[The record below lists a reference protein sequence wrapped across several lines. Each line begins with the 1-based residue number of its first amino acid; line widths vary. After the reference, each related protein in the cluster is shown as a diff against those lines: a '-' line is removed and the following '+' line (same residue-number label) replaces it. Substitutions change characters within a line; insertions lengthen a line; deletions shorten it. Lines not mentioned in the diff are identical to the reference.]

1 MQGVQKSS
9 MQLVSDF
16 REMFDSAPSMM
27 WIADENGDCFYFNR
41 CWLAFT
47 GRTLDEEAGFG
58 WSNGVHPDDL
68 AACLGQYRD
77 ALGDRRQFQLE
88 YRLRRH
94 DGEYRWVLDNGAPRV
109 SDGTFAG
116 YIGSCVDITERKTA
130 EMDAIRAAGNL
141 EVRIADRTAELQES
155 TNRMRRVFESDL
167 IGLMFCDASGQI
179 HDANDAFLKMLGR
192 SREELLNKRLSWI
205 ALTAPEF
212 RDGDQRFLHELLQNG
227 ACPAYEKEFLRKD
240 GTRVSALVA
249 GALLDGADGEIIG
262 YVLDVSELAKAR
274 QEIDRLARIV
284 ETSDDA
290 IISLSLDGRIQS
302 WNKGAERLFGYPSS
316 GVIGAP
322 ESILLSPG
330 QHQTS
335 VGLLRQRGNT
345 ESPEHFE
352 SSRKRHDGSI
362 IPVSVALSPIH
373 DRNGNLAGTAQIIRD
388 LTEAKRASELE
399 ERYRHAQ
406 RIESVGR
413 LAGGIA
419 HDFNNLLM
427 VITSYSELLQEHLPP
442 EHPDRRYIAEV
453 ISAAER
459 GSSLTQ
465 QMLAFSRRQV
475 MSAEVINLD
484 AIIRETL
491 KMLGRMIGE
500 DITLD
505 YWPSPDLWSVK
516 ADSGQIVQVLLNLA
530 VNARDAMPH
539 GGSVVIRTCNK
550 ILDTSCPVEN
560 AVIAPGRYVVL
571 SVADTGTGI
580 SAEIRDHIFE
590 PFFTTKELGKG
601 TGLGLSMVY
610 GIVQQSGGY
619 ISLESTPGGGTHFD
633 LYFPATDEVVVQAPS
648 MIEPASAKSGNTIL
662 LVEDE
667 SALRASIA
675 DFLSEH
681 GFTILQA
688 SDGLDA
694 LRVAD
699 SHTGLISV
707 VLTDVVMPRLNGKE
721 LVDRLSAKRPDI
733 KVLYMSGYAD
743 ERVGRHA
750 LLENGAAFLQ
760 KPFTFSKLLAKL
772 RELVTI

>member
-1 MQGVQKSS
+1 

-27 WIADENGDCFYFNR
+27 WIADERGECFYFNR
-41 CWLAFT
+41 CWLTFT
-47 GRTLDEEAGFG
+47 GRALDEEAGLG

-68 AACLGQYRD
+68 DACLTQYRD
-77 ALGDRRQFQLE
+77 AIIKRQRFQLE

-94 DGEYRWVLDNGAPRV
+94 DGEYRWVLGIGTPRA
-109 SDGTFAG
+109 SDGTFSG
-116 YIGSCVDITERKTA
+116 YIGSCIDITDRKIA
-130 EMDAIRAAGNL
+130 EMNAAQAAGNL
-141 EVRIADRTAELQES
+141 ELRVAERTAELLEA
-155 TNRMRRVFESDL
+155 TNRMRRFFESNL
-167 IGLMFCDASGQI
+167 IGLMYCDASGRI

-192 SREELLNKRLSWI
+192 SREELLNNELSWI

-212 RDGDQRFLHELLQNG
+212 RDGDERVLHELMENG
-227 ACPAYEKEFLRKD
+227 TCPAFEKEFLRKD
-240 GTRVSALVA
+240 GTRVSVLAA
-249 GALLDGADGEIIG
+249 GALLYGAGGEIIG
-262 YVLDVSELAKAR
+262 YILDISELTKAR
-274 QEIDRLARIV
+274 QKIELLARIV
-284 ETSDDA
+284 ETTDDA
-290 IISLSLDGRIQS
+290 ILSLSLDGRIQS
-302 WNKGAERLFGYPSS
+302 WNKGAEQLFGYSS
-316 GVIGAP
+316 SELIGAP
-322 ESILLSPG
+322 ESILLPPEQRQASID
-330 QHQTS
+330 
-335 VGLLRQRGNT
+335 LLRQHGDT
-345 ESPEHFE
+345 ESTEHFE
-352 SSRKRHDGSI
+352 SVRKRRNGSI
-362 IPVSVALSPIH
+362 IPVSIALSPIH
-373 DRNGNLAGTAQIIRD
+373 DRNGNLTGAAQIIRD
-388 LTEAKRASELE
+388 LTEAKRANELE

-442 EHPDRRYIAEV
+442 EHPGRRYIAEV

-475 MSAEVINLD
+475 LSAEVINLD
-484 AIIRETL
+484 AVICETL

-505 YWPSPDLWSVK
+505 YQPSPDLWSIK
-516 ADSGQIVQVLLNLA
+516 ADAGQIVQVLLNLA
-530 VNARDAMPH
+530 VNARDAVPQ
-539 GGSVVIRTCNK
+539 GGSVLIRTCNRV
-550 ILDTSCPVEN
+550 LDSSYPGEN
-560 AVIAPGRYVVL
+560 ALIAPGRYVVL

-580 SAEIRDHIFE
+580 PEEIRDHIFE

-601 TGLGLSMVY
+601 AGLGLSMVY

-619 ISLESTPGGGTHFD
+619 ISVESKPGGGTHFD
-633 LYFPATDEVVVQAPS
+633 LYFPATDESVAQSPS
-648 MIEPASAKSGNTIL
+648 MTKPATAKEGNTIL

-675 DFLSEH
+675 DFLTEH
-681 GFTILQA
+681 GFSILQA

-699 SHTGLISV
+699 SHTGPISV

-721 LVDRLSAKRPDI
+721 LVERLSAQRPEI

-760 KPFTFSKLLAKL
+760 KPFTFSKLLAKM
-772 RELVTI
+772 RELVTG

>member
-1 MQGVQKSS
+1 
-9 MQLVSDF
+9 
-16 REMFDSAPSMM
+16 MM
-27 WIADENGDCFYFNR
+27 RIADENGECFYFNR

-47 GRTLDEEAGFG
+47 GRTLEEEAGFG
-58 WSNGVHPDDL
+58 WSNSVHPDDL
-68 AACLGQYRD
+68 DACLAQYRD
-77 ALGDRRQFQLE
+77 ALGNRQQFQLE

-94 DGEYRWVLDNGAPRV
+94 DGEYRWVLDNGAPRT

-116 YIGSCVDITERKTA
+116 YIGSCIDITDHKTA
-130 EMDAIRAAGNL
+130 EMDAIRTAENL
-141 EVRIADRTAELQES
+141 ELHIADRTAELLEA

-179 HDANDAFLKMLGR
+179 RDANDAFLKMLGC
-192 SREELLNKRLSWI
+192 SREELLNGKLSWI

-212 RDGDQRFLHELLQNG
+212 RDADQRVLHQLLQNG

-240 GTRVSALVA
+240 GSRVSALAA
-249 GALLDGADGEIIG
+249 GALLDAGGGEIIG
-262 YVLDVSELAKAR
+262 YVLDISELAKAR
-274 QEIDRLARIV
+274 QEIERLARIV
-284 ETSDDA
+284 ENTDDA
-290 IISLSLDGRIQS
+290 ILSLSLDGRIQS
-302 WNKGAERLFGYPSS
+302 WNKGAQRLFGYTSS
-316 GVIGAP
+316 ELIGAP
-322 ESILLSPG
+322 ESILLPPG
-330 QHQTS
+330 KHQTS
-335 VGLLRQRGNT
+335 IDLLRLHGNAEFT
-345 ESPEHFE
+345 DHFE
-352 SSRKRHDGSI
+352 SIRKRHDGTN
-362 IPVSVALSPIH
+362 IPVTITLSAIH
-373 DRNGNLAGTAQIIRD
+373 DRNGNLVGTAQIIRD

-442 EHPDRRYIAEV
+442 EHPGRRYIAEV

-475 MSAEVINLD
+475 LSSEVINLD
-484 AIIRETL
+484 AIIQETL

-505 YWPSPDLWSVK
+505 YWPSPDLWSIK

-530 VNARDAMPH
+530 VNARDAVPH
-539 GGSVVIRTCNK
+539 GGSVVIRTCNR
-550 ILDTSCPVEN
+550 ILDASYPVEN
-560 AVIAPGRYVVL
+560 AVIPPGRYVVL

-619 ISLESTPGGGTHFD
+619 ISLETAPGGGTHFD
-633 LYFPATDEVVVQAPS
+633 LYFPATDEVVEQPTP
-648 MIEPASAKSGNTIL
+648 MIKPASAKGGNTIL

-699 SHTGLISV
+699 SHPGLISV

-760 KPFTFSKLLAKL
+760 KPFTFSKLLAKI
-772 RELVTI
+772 RELVTS